1 MRRLTIAPLIAVLAF
16 LWVPAANADSLVFR
30 DKDSDVAVAR
40 PDGSL
45 VKKVTH
51 ASNPDNGY
59 KAVSVADDGGITAF
73 LNQRDDSGNSTFVVL
88 NQDGVVLHGPYLFER
103 YGICGGL
110 SPFRTATSPD
120 GTFVA
125 VVYMKG
131 SNNCLGGTSVLSTR
145 IINRNAPTIGTSTY
159 PSYDYLTEPHWTRH
173 PDVRLAGINGGT
185 VSVWQNDATKMDS
198 WLALPVGSPY
208 QFGGFD
214 FHPTETKVLI
224 DFGPAN
230 GIGVQPHRL
239 ELYTY
244 TQFSTGANPPTSPEP
259 QLVCA
264 LDAYVSNEG
273 GGGRPFWSPDGSQ
286 IAWTGPEGIYVSPA
300 PVANGDTCVLQPRL
314 VVPGG
319 SDVHW
324 AKFAVTTPAGSGAT
338 GSGSGA
344 TTPTTP
350 AKPKTPPALALAKA
364 LPAKKAFV
372 LSLTF
377 RRPALV
383 SVTVTRKGAKK
394 PLGTVSY
401 IVKKKGIDN
410 RRITKVRGKALK
422 RGVYRVVVKVGAA
435 KKALMVSVR

>member
-1 MRRLTIAPLIAVLAF
+1 MRRLIIAPLIAALA
-16 LWVPAANADSLVFR
+16 LLGAPAANAASLVFK

-51 ASNPDNGY
+51 ASSPENGY
-59 KAVSVADDGGITAF
+59 KAISVADDGGITAF
-73 LNQRDDSGNSTFVVL
+73 LNQRDASGNSIFVVL
-88 NQDGVVLHGPYLFER
+88 NQDGAVIRGPYLFER

-110 SPFRTATSPD
+110 SPYRTATSPD

-125 VVYMKG
+125 VEYWKG
-131 SNNCLGGTSVLSTR
+131 SSNCLGGTPTLSTR

-159 PSYDYLTEPHWTRH
+159 PSYDYLREPHWTRH
-173 PDVRLAGINGGT
+173 PDARLAGVNGGT
-185 VSVWQNDATKMDS
+185 VSVWQNDATSMNA

-208 QFGGFD
+208 EFGGFD
-214 FHPTETKVLI
+214 FHPTETKLLI
-224 DFGPAN
+224 DYGPAN
-230 GIGVQPHRL
+230 ATGVQPHGL

-244 TQFSTGANPPTSPEP
+244 TQFSTGATPPTSPQP
-259 QLVCA
+259 QLVCE
-264 LDAYVSNEG
+264 LDAYVSNDS

-286 IAWTGPEGIYVSPA
+286 IAWNGPEGIYVSPA
-300 PVANGDTCVLQPRL
+300 PVASGGICVLQPRL

-324 AKFAVTTPAGSGAT
+324 AGFDVTTQSGPTGPA
-338 GSGSGA
+338 
-344 TTPTTP
+344 TPTP
-350 AKPKTPPALALAKA
+350 GAKPKPAPALALAKA
-364 LPAKKAFV
+364 LPAAKAFV
-372 LSLTF
+372 LRLTF

-383 SVTVTRKGAKK
+383 SVTVTRRGAKK
-394 PLGTVSY
+394 PLGTFTY
-401 IVKKKGIDN
+401 IVKKKGMNN

-435 KKALMVSVR
+435 KKVLTVSVR